1 MSEIH
6 HILLHV
12 SGLCGETHPS
22 IYTLVVAIVALPF
35 KSVVMYIY
43 DKINL

>member
-22 IYTLVVAIVALPF
+22 IYTLIVAIVALPF

-43 DKINL
+43 DKISI